1 MSQKQFLQKTN
12 EEAQWD
18 LSLSKRE
25 LTIDTFRVLK
35 ETIWPDAQDRS
46 ILLAIDYCRAR
57 KLDPFKRPVHIV
69 PVYSKKANNGKGG
82 MVDTI
87 WAGISEL
94 RTTATRT
101 GNYAGKDDTV
111 FGPDVQEEFEFVKD
125 KKKGTTFMDTITYP
139 SWAQVT
145 LYRIVGGIR
154 CAFVG
159 PKVYWKEAY
168 ATVSRNSKTP
178 NYMWTQRPNGQL
190 DKVAEAGA
198 LRVAFPEELGNLYA
212 AEEVEGK
219 DMDVPEAE
227 FETVE
232 APLEVDGP
240 APDEQA
246 PPEEPADREPGEDDE
261 DEAEIKPGTEEWK

>member
-1 MSQKQFLQKTN
+1 MATQKQFLQKTN

-18 LSLSKRE
+18 LSLNKRN
-25 LTIDTFRVLK
+25 LTIDSFRVLK
-35 ETIWPDAQDRS
+35 ETVWPDAQDRS

-101 GNYAGKDDTV
+101 GNYAGKDQTAFGPEVSEV
-111 FGPDVQEEFEFVKD
+111 FGEEKD
-125 KKKGTTFMDTITYP
+125 ELMVTYP
-139 SWAQVT
+139 LWAQIT

-159 PKVYWKEAY
+159 PKVFWKEAY
-168 ATVSRNSKTP
+168 AKASNKTTKP

-219 DMDVPEAE
+219 DMDVSDAE
-227 FETVE
+227 FETLPE
-232 APLEVDGP
+232 SEEPP
-240 APDEQA
+240 PDEKA
-246 PPEEPADREPGEDDE
+246 PAGEEPAGEESREREPGQDDE
-261 DEAEIKPGTEEWK
+261 TEEEIAAQE